1 MYIEF
6 GILGAI
12 FGLAISFLTFN
23 RNRDKDLKDK
33 ATNDAVI
40 STKLDSIGSSV
51 ESIRVDTK
59 VTGRRLEEMSERVI
73 RVEESAKQAHKRLD
87 NVEGRGMN

>member
-6 GILGAI
+6 SILGAI
-12 FGLAISFLTFN
+12 LGLAISFLTFN

-40 STKLDSIGSSV
+40 GTKLDSIGSSV

-87 NVEGRGMN
+87 GIQERGQ

>member
-12 FGLAISFLTFN
+12 VGLAISFLTFN

-40 STKLDSIGSSV
+40 GTKLDGIGSSV
-51 ESIRVDTK
+51 ESIRIDTK

-87 NVEGRGMN
+87 GMKERAQ